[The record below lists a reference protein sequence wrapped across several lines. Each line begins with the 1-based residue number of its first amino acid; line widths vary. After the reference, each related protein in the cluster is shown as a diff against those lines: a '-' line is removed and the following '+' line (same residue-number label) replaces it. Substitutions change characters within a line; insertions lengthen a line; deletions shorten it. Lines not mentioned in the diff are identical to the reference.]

1 MTKPS
6 PADATAKLDAARNAV
21 TDHLKELIEW
31 RSLMGKRGN
40 RAAAEAAWGH
50 IAELRVVSSQLDELV
65 GSWNNVTNARQVRA
79 VHSPVKPRNIVEE
92 PKSATKRA
100 PHRKRPATN
109 LRVTMSDGTVIEE
122 KTAAATMVQFVK
134 HVGVDRVMT
143 VDLLVDG
150 NAFVSSNPVIKHSHS
165 SWKPLGAY
173 YIGTHTN
180 NIEKQEQILKIAKE
194 LGIEVEVEVVA

>member
-6 PADATAKLDAARNAV
+6 PADATTKLDAARNAV

-40 RAAAEAAWGH
+40 KAAAEAAWGH

-65 GSWNNVTNARQVRA
+65 GSWNNLINARQGKA
-79 VHSPVKPRNIVEE
+79 IHPSVKPSKIVAE
-92 PKSATKRA
+92 PKLATTRA

-122 KTAAATMVQFVK
+122 KSAAATMVQFVK
-134 HVGVDRVMT
+134 HVGIDRVMT
-143 VDLLVDG
+143 VDLRVDG
-150 NAFVSSNPVIKHSHS
+150 NAFVSSNPLTTHSHS
-165 SWKPLGAY
+165 SWKPLGGY
-173 YIGTHTN
+173 FIGTHTN
-180 NIEKQEQILKIAKE
+180 NTEKREQILKIAE
-194 LGIEVEVEVVA
+194 TLGLEAEVEVS